1 MQSKQSLKVKI
12 VGKLTDVTLSAN
24 QTLFEQMKIS
34 ESEIRDRLALVDLSP
49 ARIAS
54 LRSISSLIDKEVDS
68 VVDQFYKSQLEI
80 DEIAVLIGDADT
92 FYRLRK
98 AQRQYILDLFSG
110 CYDSHYVNNR
120 LRIGL
125 VHKRIGVEPK
135 LYLSGVHKLKEL
147 LMSLLLKLVK
157 DHEKF
162 EEIASALDGLF
173 YFDITLVFDTYIDS
187 LFREVNLAKLKT
199 EKYANGLEIQVAQRT
214 SELERLSQVDS
225 LTGLINQKEM
235 RSRLARDLAVMKRRA
250 SHLSLVFMDL
260 NGFKAVNDK
269 LGHIHGD
276 EVLKSLSRSILD
288 SVREVDTTC
297 RYGGDEFVIICPDS
311 NSENTQEVCERI
323 EADFKSKHN
332 DLSLSFGIAYITSM
346 EDLTIDQLIAK
357 ADNNMYRAKRNED
370 ISICA
375 Q

>member
-1 MQSKQSLKVKI
+1 MA
-12 VGKLTDVTLSAN
+12 LSAN

-34 ESEIRDRLALVDLSP
+34 ESEILDRLALVDLSP

-54 LRSISSLIDKEVDS
+54 LRSISSLVDIEVDS
-68 VVDQFYKSQLEI
+68 VVDQFYKSQMEI

-92 FYRLRK
+92 FSRLRK

-110 CYDSHYVNNR
+110 CYDSNYVNNR

-147 LMSLLLKLVK
+147 LMSLLTKLVK
-157 DHEKF
+157 DNKKF
-162 EEIASALDGLF
+162 QEIASALDGLF

-187 LFREVNLAKLKT
+187 LIREVNLAKLKT

-214 SELERLSQVDS
+214 AELERLSQVDS
-225 LTGLINQKEM
+225 LTGLVNQKEM

-250 SHLSLVFMDL
+250 SYLSLVFMDL

-269 LGHIHGD
+269 LGHIQGD
-276 EVLKSLSRSILD
+276 EILKSLSQSIVS

-311 NSENTQEVCERI
+311 NSKDTQEVCERI
-323 EADFKSKHN
+323 EADFQSKHKE
-332 DLSLSFGIAYITSM
+332 LELSFGIACITSM
-346 EDLTIDQLIAK
+346 EELTIDQLIAK
-357 ADNNMYRAKRNED
+357 ADNNMYRAKRNQNM
-370 ISICA
+370 SICV